1 MMNPI
6 PSGITPALPTQISEA
21 GKSGDASRQQHESLG
36 KEFESV
42 FVSML
47 LKEMRLSLDEGFF
60 GGEETDSFG
69 GMFDLFVGQ
78 HLSQTSP
85 LGIANMLTDQYDR
98 GRSTS
103 ETGHQES
110 GNVSLKA

>member
-1 MMNPI
+1 MSPI
-6 PSGITPALPTQISEA
+6 SNGITPGLPTQISEA
-21 GKSGDASRQQHESLG
+21 GKSENASRQQLESLG

-47 LKEMRLSLDEGFF
+47 LKEMRQSLDEGFF

-78 HLSQTSP
+78 HISQTSP
-85 LGIANMLTDQYDR
+85 LGIANMLTDQFDR
-98 GRSTS
+98 SRGQSDS
-103 ETGHQES
+103 ERPES
-110 GNVSLKA
+110 PKISVKA